1 MFNPRKPKLRNGLIN
16 FLEQQKQK
24 IAALDN
30 YKAKVELAAELWKNK
45 KKKKSHRSAFNDI
58 EKALKESNP
67 YHFGLCSYCEFNNG
81 TEIDHIYP
89 KVFYPEKTFDIQNML
104 WTCSTCNQQY
114 KASRFSIF
122 NKNGEIEALI
132 KNQKFTNP
140 ATDDALFIHPYQDNL
155 KDYIRLCSVS
165 GLYFPTDS
173 DSNAKKYIRAKFTID
188 KLGLNTRKEIIESRI
203 CAINAIKDLKQKQN
217 NSLLNANEI
226 RLLITGNLHT
236 SIWLNQLCLN
246 QEIDY

>member
-16 FLEQQKQK
+16 FLKQQKQK

-45 KKKKSHRSAFNDI
+45 KKKNAHRSAFNDI

-67 YHFGLCSYCEFNNG
+67 YHPGLCSYCEFNNG
-81 TEIDHIYP
+81 TEIDHIFP
-89 KVFYPEKTFDIQNML
+89 KVFYPEKTFDIQNMI
-104 WTCSTCNQQY
+104 WTCSICNQQY

-132 KNQKFTNP
+132 KNQKFTIP

-155 KDYIRLCSVS
+155 KDYIRLCSCL
-165 GLYFPTDS
+165 LYTSPSPRDAT
-173 DSNAKKYIRAKFTID
+173 
-188 KLGLNTRKEIIESRI
+188 LSRMPSS
-203 CAINAIKDLKQKQN
+203 A
-217 NSLLNANEI
+217 
-226 RLLITGNLHT
+226 
-236 SIWLNQLCLN
+236 
-246 QEIDY
+246 